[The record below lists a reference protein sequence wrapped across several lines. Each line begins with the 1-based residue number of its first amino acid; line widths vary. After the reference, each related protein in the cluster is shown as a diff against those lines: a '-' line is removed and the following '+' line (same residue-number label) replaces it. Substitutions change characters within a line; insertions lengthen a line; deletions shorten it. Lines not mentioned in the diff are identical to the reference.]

1 MASAK
6 TTQKTQS
13 IQWDMTKVVIY
24 RRVSTREQ
32 GDSQL
37 GLEAQLNQCRTAC
50 ESIGLT
56 IVGDFV
62 EVVSGKVDPRERLEL
77 MAAIEQCQ
85 REGARLMVA
94 KLDRF
99 SREVYHV
106 TGYCDR
112 YFFAERTPDLICAES
127 PKAAMLEIRI
137 RAVVAQ
143 EEREMIGKR
152 TRAALAARKERG
164 DSPNGEAGR
173 ASHLQKTYQA
183 TEASMQI
190 ALSMKELGHG
200 YHAIAKSLNESGQK
214 TSKGGKWYA
223 ANIRQRLIALTK
235 VDAS

>member
-1 MASAK
+1 MVSAK
-6 TTQKTQS
+6 TIKKAQS

-50 ESIGLT
+50 DGLT

-62 EVVSGKVDPRERLEL
+62 EVVSGKADPRDRPEL
-77 MAAIEQCQ
+77 MTAIKQCQ
-85 REGARLMVA
+85 TEGARLMVA

-127 PKAAMLEIRI
+127 PKATMLEIRI

-164 DSPNGEAGR
+164 DAPNGEAGR
-173 ASHLQKTYQA
+173 AAHLQKAYQA
-183 TEASMQI
+183 TESALQLARSMR
-190 ALSMKELGHG
+190 ELGHG
-200 YHAIAKSLNESGQK
+200 YHTISKALNEAGHT
-214 TSKGGKWYA
+214 TSKDGKWYP
-223 ANIRQRLIALTK
+223 ANIRQRLLQVAT